1 MHEVL
6 DSLCFLNVYC
16 CIKVNHTFMS
26 SMKWKRDFL
35 LYFLQLFMKTCI
47 CPKKKKKQTRTKS
60 LLEVALYCFLSILLF
75 ISFLFGYCI
84 AATATNA
91 GDMFVGLLI

>member
-1 MHEVL
+1 MEERFSSLFSSAVHENL
-6 DSLCFLNVYC
+6 HLS
-16 CIKVNHTFMS
+16 
-26 SMKWKRDFL
+26 
-35 LYFLQLFMKTCI
+35 
-47 CPKKKKKQTRTKS
+47 KKKKKQSRTKS